1 MRTRILVGTLA
12 VVGIVLPVWAHH
24 AFEAEFDQKKP
35 VKLQGIVRNVEWI
48 NPHAWIHLDVKD
60 EGGKVTEWMV
70 ELGAPNTLLRR
81 GWTKN
86 SIPKGID
93 LKVEGFQAKDG
104 SPRANGRHMTLP
116 DGKDLFSG
124 PGDEKEK

>member
-1 MRTRILVGTLA
+1 MRTRLLIFAA
-12 VVGIVLPVWAHH
+12 VLGGVLPVWAHH
-24 AFEAEFDQKKP
+24 AFSAEFDDKKP
-35 VKLQGIVRNVEWI
+35 VKLEGVVTNIEWI
-48 NPHAWIHLDVKD
+48 NPHSWIHMEVKGAD
-60 EGGKVTEWMV
+60 GKTVAWMV

-86 SIPKGID
+86 SIPKGIT

>member
-1 MRTRILVGTLA
+1 MRTNILCGSLVLA
-12 VVGIVLPVWAHH
+12 VALPVWAHH

-35 VKLQGIVRNVEWI
+35 VKLQGIVKSVEWI
-48 NPHAWIHLDVKD
+48 NPHSWIHLDVKD
-60 EGGKVTEWMV
+60 ASGKVTEWMV

>member
-1 MRTRILVGTLA
+1 MRTKFLWSCVVLA
-12 VVGIVLPVWAHH
+12 VALPVWAHH

-35 VKLQGIVRNVEWI
+35 VKLQGIVKNVEWI

-60 EGGKVTEWMV
+60 DGGKMTEWMV

-124 PGDEKEK
+124 SGDEKEK

>member
-1 MRTRILVGTLA
+1 MRTNTLCGWLVLA
-12 VVGIVLPVWAHH
+12 VALPVWAHH

-35 VKLQGIVRNVEWI
+35 VKLQGIVKNVEWI
-48 NPHAWIHLDVKD
+48 NPHSWIHMDVKD
-60 EGGKVTEWMV
+60 SSGKVTEWMV

-93 LKVEGFQAKDG
+93 LRVEGFQAKDG
-104 SPRANGRHMTLP
+104 SARANGRHMTLP

>member
-1 MRTRILVGTLA
+1 MRTGILLGLLVAGL
-12 VVGIVLPVWAHH
+12 VPLLAHH

-35 VKLQGIVRNVEWI
+35 VKIEGVVTNVEWI
-48 NPHAWIHLDVKD
+48 NPHAWIHMDVKD
-60 EGGKVTEWMV
+60 QSGKVVPWMV

-86 SIPKGID
+86 SIQKGIT

-104 SPRANGRHMTLP
+104 AARANGRHMTLP

>member
-1 MRTRILVGTLA
+1 MRIKFLWSCAVLA
-12 VVGIVLPVWAHH
+12 VALPLWAHH

-35 VKLQGIVRNVEWI
+35 VKLQGIVKNVEWI
-48 NPHAWIHLDVKD
+48 NPHAWIHMDVKD
-60 EGGKVTEWMV
+60 EGGKTTEWMV

>member
-1 MRTRILVGTLA
+1 MRTNILWSSVVLA
-12 VVGIVLPVWAHH
+12 VALPLWAHH

-35 VKLQGIVRNVEWI
+35 VKLQGIVKNVEWI
-48 NPHAWIHLDVKD
+48 NPHAWIHMDVKD
-60 EGGKVTEWMV
+60 ESGKMTEWMV

>member
-1 MRTRILVGTLA
+1 MRTNILCGSLVLA
-12 VVGIVLPVWAHH
+12 VALPVCAHH

-35 VKLQGIVRNVEWI
+35 VKLQGVVKNVEWI
-48 NPHAWIHLDVKD
+48 NPHSWIHMDVKD
-60 EGGKVTEWMV
+60 ASGKVTEWMV

>member
-1 MRTRILVGTLA
+1 MRTKSLWSCAVLA
-12 VVGIVLPVWAHH
+12 VALPIWAHH

-35 VKLQGIVRNVEWI
+35 VKLQGIVKNVEWI

-60 EGGKVTEWMV
+60 DGGKMTEWMV

-86 SIPKGID
+86 SIPPGID

>member
-1 MRTRILVGTLA
+1 MTNMRTKFLWSCVVLA
-12 VVGIVLPVWAHH
+12 VSLPVGAHH

-35 VKLQGIVRNVEWI
+35 VKLQGIVKNVEWI

-60 EGGKVTEWMV
+60 DGGKMTEWMV

-93 LKVEGFQAKDG
+93 LKVEGF
-104 SPRANGRHMTLP
+104 
-116 DGKDLFSG
+116 
-124 PGDEKEK
+124 